1 MFEKIWNIIG
11 SYVIGAII
19 ILICLGALYFSLK
32 SPASAYMQNILD
44 QHIERYRIEYQNNMD
59 LKDKEIQERDKQLI
73 ELSKKYNASYS
84 TYLATKKEL
93 ELLKKEI
100 VNINEPV
107 DIKEVKERLRA
118 LGYNIR

>member
-1 MFEKIWNIIG
+1 MFKKIWDIIG
-11 SYVIGAII
+11 KYVIGAII
-19 ILICLGALYFSLK
+19 ILICLVALYFGLK
-32 SPASAYMQNILD
+32 SPASTYMQEILD

-73 ELSKKYNASYS
+73 ALSKKYNASYS
-84 TYLATKKEL
+84 AYLATKKEL

>member
-1 MFEKIWNIIG
+1 MFKKIWDIIG
-11 SYVIGAII
+11 KYVIGAII
-19 ILICLGALYFSLK
+19 ILICLVALYFGLK
-32 SPASAYMQNILD
+32 SPASTYMQEILD

-84 TYLATKKEL
+84 AYLATKKEL